1 MNEMDKMKRS
11 LNAMSFYLGEV
22 AKHLENIDPDTD
34 FEKLVDDVEYVINS
48 NYFTQLHDYAERLNS
63 DRLENEQRKGR

>member
-22 AKHLENIDPDTD
+22 AKHLDPDTD

>member
-1 MNEMDKMKRS
+1 MNEMKQT
-11 LNAMSFYLGEV
+11 LNAMSFYLEDV
-22 AKHLENIDPDTD
+22 ANNLDPDTD